1 MDTNQT
7 PGPESEETPEDS
19 DIRNLMDRAAQAY
32 MDGDYSVAVGAWRE
46 ILDVDPANPR
56 AREGI
61 KKVSMLQSEGDGED
75 EPPFDPV
82 LEEIE
87 DLLQRRRFE
96 EALSASHKH
105 AKGAGPALRTAL
117 RKLEQR
123 AEHARAI
130 EPEIM
135 RCMANARRS
144 LQAGNVSEA
153 LPHLKQALS
162 LDRTHPV
169 ARRLMDGLRQ
179 RARRRHEEEGGG
191 AAPPRTPASKTA
203 TVASVEEL
211 QDLPSTGNP
220 GSDAPPRGRSS
231 PSSGEPA
238 PLGRGLPSSPV
249 GRGSDPSAPEID
261 LDMLS
266 PAEETETT
274 AAEDGEEIIAGAP
287 MAIELQDEEPATGV
301 VPPGTTAQATSTF
314 DSRRGA
320 AGGNIVEAPFKD
332 LDDVADLP
340 TASDAKGSQA
350 PVSDPSPPATAPAAA
365 GADAIPEMTENDLAA
380 VLRSNRKEVAAAPVI
395 PRDPGRSIG
404 GRSPMVWGGMTA
416 VVLLAALVAAWQMGW
431 LFSTQSD
438 FGGPPDS
445 GHQTVAT
452 DPVPATEDAAPSAP
466 TPEPGNQAEVSVV
479 TAEGNPGSSV
489 DDARQALM
497 LLEQGQ
503 DLFIASRPTA
513 ALEVFR
519 RAQALDPVNGEISSW
534 VTRTENHLQQQGKQ
548 EADHEAAV
556 AAFERKDFELALR
569 GFYRMEDK
577 GGDQPYKR
585 YIANSWYNWGLQLLA
600 AGNLREAAKKMDEVL
615 TIQPNDDQ
623 AGAIK
628 KLVTSYSKKAKDRKF
643 FQQIEALHY
652 RLLDS

>member
-7 PGPESEETPEDS
+7 PGPESEETPVDS
-19 DIRNLMDRAAQAY
+19 DIRNLMDRAVRAY
-32 MDGDYSVAVGAWRE
+32 MDADYSAAMGSWRE
-46 ILDVDPANPR
+46 ILDLDPANAR

-61 KKVSMLQSEGDGED
+61 KKVSMLQPEGDGED
-75 EPPFDPV
+75 EPPFDPA

-130 EPEIM
+130 EPEIT

-153 LPHLKQALS
+153 LPHLKQALT
-162 LDRTHPV
+162 LDQTHPM

-191 AAPPRTPASKTA
+191 AAPPRTPARKTA
-203 TVASVEEL
+203 TVASVEEIP
-211 QDLPSTGNP
+211 DLTATGNP
-220 GSDAPPRGRSS
+220 GSDERPRGHSS

-249 GRGSDPSAPEID
+249 GKGSDPSAPEID
-261 LDMLS
+261 LNMHSL
-266 PAEETETT
+266 AEETETT

-301 VPPGTTAQATSTF
+301 IPSGTTAQATSTI

-320 AGGNIVEAPFKD
+320 AGGNIVEAPFKT

-340 TASDAKGSQA
+340 TASDAKVSQA

-395 PRDPGRSIG
+395 PRDPGRSTG
-404 GRSPMVWGGMTA
+404 GRSPMVWGGMA
-416 VVLLAALVAAWQMGW
+416 AFVLLAALVAAWQMGW

-466 TPEPGNQAEVSVV
+466 TPEPGEGPEAAVV
-479 TAEGNPGSSV
+479 TAEGAPGSSV
-489 DDARQALM
+489 NDARQALM

-534 VTRTENHLQQQGKQ
+534 VTRTETHLQQQGKQ

-556 AAFERKDFELALR
+556 AAFERKDFEVALR

>member
-1 MDTNQT
+1 
-7 PGPESEETPEDS
+7 
-19 DIRNLMDRAAQAY
+19 MDRAARAY
-32 MDGDYSVAVGAWRE
+32 MDGDYPAAVGAWRE
-46 ILDVDPANPR
+46 VLDVDPANPR

-61 KKVSMLQSEGDGED
+61 KKVSMLQSEDDGED
-75 EPPFDPV
+75 ELPFDPV

-96 EALSASHKH
+96 EALRASHQH

-144 LQAGNVSEA
+144 LQAGDVSAA
-153 LPHLKQALS
+153 LPHLKQALT
-162 LDRTHPV
+162 LDQAHPV

-179 RARRRHEEEGGG
+179 RARRRNEEDGGA
-191 AAPPRTPASKTA
+191 AAPPRTPARKTA
-203 TVASVEEL
+203 TVAAVEKI
-211 QDLPSTGNP
+211 QDLPATGNP
-220 GSDAPPRGRSS
+220 GSDEPPSRGSS
-231 PSSGEPA
+231 SSAGEPA

-249 GRGSDPSAPEID
+249 GKGSDPSAPEID
-261 LDMLS
+261 MDTLS
-266 PAEETETT
+266 LEEDAETT
-274 AAEDGEEIIAGAP
+274 AAADGEEIIAGAP
-287 MAIELQDEEPATGV
+287 MAIELQAEEPATGMI
-301 VPPGTTAQATSTF
+301 PPGTTAQATSTI
-314 DSRRGA
+314 DSRREA
-320 AGGNIVEAPFKD
+320 VGGNVVESPFETPD
-332 LDDVADLP
+332 AVAGSP
-340 TASDAKGSQA
+340 AANDANVPQA
-350 PVSDPSPPATAPAAA
+350 PVSDPSPPAKAPAGA
-365 GADAIPEMTENDLAA
+365 GADSIPEMSENDLAA
-380 VLRSNRKEVAAAPVI
+380 VLRSNRKEAAAAPVI
-395 PRDPGRSIG
+395 PRDLGRSA
-404 GRSPMVWGGMTA
+404 GRLSPMVLGGMAA
-416 VVLLAALVAAWQMGW
+416 VVLLVALVAAWQMGW

-438 FGGPPDS
+438 FGGTSDS

-452 DPVPATEDAAPSAP
+452 DPVPATEDAATSAP
-466 TPEPGNQAEVSVV
+466 TAEPGNEAEVAVV
-479 TAEGNPGSSV
+479 TAEGAPGSSV
-489 DDARQALM
+489 NDARQALI

-503 DLFIASRPTA
+503 DLFNASRPTA

-534 VTRTENHLQQQGKQ
+534 VTRTGTHLQQQGEQ

-556 AAFERKDFELALR
+556 AAFERKDFEVALR

-577 GGDQPYKR
+577 GGDQTYQR

-615 TIQPNDDQ
+615 TLQPDDDQ